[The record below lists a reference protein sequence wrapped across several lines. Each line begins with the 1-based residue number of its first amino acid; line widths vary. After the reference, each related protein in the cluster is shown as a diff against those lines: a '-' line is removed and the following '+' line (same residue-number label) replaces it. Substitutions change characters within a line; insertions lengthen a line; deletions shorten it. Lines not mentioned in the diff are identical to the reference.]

1 MNDSD
6 TITDDSKKKKE
17 TEKYPKTKTR
27 TKNNELS
34 RWSINPC
41 VRNEVDIP
49 SYRTTVEIEQDLQN
63 WCVQ

>member
-1 MNDSD
+1 MTLKSEN
-6 TITDDSKKKKE
+6 KVKN
-17 TEKYPKTKTR
+17 TR
-27 TKNNELS
+27 KLKPEQKNNELS